1 MGAFKKMMKM
11 AVQMNA
17 GDHRINVPTYDHP
30 IKLAEDQPIQQQAFS
45 NEFGSVLIVPSRN
58 SVNVVDKAGQII
70 MSSPM
75 DRSAFKDIEESVALL
90 GPNPNVE
97 TVDCRGIADAILNHF
112 NFWYS
117 DIQKDG
123 PIIDD
128 VVDLLK
134 EMMMYAVRNHPMVM
148 ASPVAGL
155 EVIGM
160 VFDDVLERIE
170 DA

>member
-58 SVNVVDKAGQII
+58 SVNVVDKAGQI
-70 MSSPM
+70 MLSSPM
-75 DRSAFKDIEESVALL
+75 DRSAFKDLEESVALL

-97 TVDCRGIADAILNHF
+97 TVDCRGIADAILDHF
-112 NFWYS
+112 DSWYS
-117 DIQKDG
+117 EV
-123 PIIDD
+123 IDEEG

-134 EMMMYAVRNHPMVM
+134 EMMMYAVRNRPMVM

-160 VFDDVLERIE
+160 ICDDVLERIE
-170 DA
+170 SA